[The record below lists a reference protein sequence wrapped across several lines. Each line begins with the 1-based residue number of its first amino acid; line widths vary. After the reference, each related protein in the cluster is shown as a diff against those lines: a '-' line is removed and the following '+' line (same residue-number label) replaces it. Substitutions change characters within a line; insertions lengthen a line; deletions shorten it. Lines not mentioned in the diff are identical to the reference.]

1 MKLRKFSIL
10 FIGFVISFL
19 ILFQLIAS
27 KSIVKTGFQKL
38 EDKQTLFLVSA
49 ARRALHLKL
58 VDLDKL
64 LIDWTSWDDSYRF
77 AQDRN
82 PEFINSNLLINTF
95 LDQSLIYVAIKDRKG
110 EVIYQKAINDN
121 QEFDNE
127 LAKSIAQLIPEK
139 LPQLA
144 ESSDGYGGMITLA
157 SGQLA
162 IVAKRSILTSESTGP
177 PIGTLLFT
185 RVVSEAMLSDISSLL
200 GAKTLVYPVNEK
212 EVYTKVMKSQ
222 DQMFVSHENENISE
236 GFGTI
241 IGIERNP
248 VALIKVSTNRV
259 FSQEGQ
265 RIVTF
270 YFMVIS
276 LAILSISLI
285 GYLILHKKVLRRL
298 DSLMDQISQR
308 ENSIQKTSPILI
320 KGNDEIHSL
329 SVRINT
335 MLERID
341 YSKQAII
348 AKSEEVGRNEAFL
361 NQLLNSIEA
370 GVMLVD
376 PKSRTIVDINKFA
389 QKLTGYTKDEVVGKI
404 CHRLTC
410 PSEVDNCPILD
421 LNQSKDMSNR
431 KLLLRDGS
439 TIPIMKSVSF
449 ITKGDQ
455 ELFLETFVDISE
467 IERARFE
474 LEKTK
479 KELEEK
485 VEERTAY
492 LRGIIDTAFNGI
504 IVIDAQGLI
513 DEFSPAAQK
522 IFGYSREEALG
533 KSINMLMPEP
543 HSSKHDQYISNYLH
557 GGPAKIIGTQ
567 TVVPARR
574 KDGSQ
579 FFMEIALNT
588 DLVNGNPI
596 FVAVMSDVTDR
607 ISMEKAVAKEK
618 KRLQEILDTSPIGM
632 IIAVDGMVKLS
643 NPSMVQMGFETGKD
657 TKLTWA
663 NPENRQH
670 FLEVLGK
677 EGMIRNYETQLINQQ
692 GQTIDILTYAFNFN
706 YEGEKAILG
715 WIIEITDRKAMENE
729 IRESHTKYQRLV
741 EELGGRFAVFSH
753 NLEGEMLFASENIH
767 AIFGKSREDVLG
779 HRYQDVVD
787 WLPGE
792 VERMTEVFRA
802 YQDHQQD
809 TYEIEAAYL
818 HADGSKRVVLLSGH
832 AVVDSI
838 GQITSIEGIVEDI
851 TSRKAVEAALAVAK
865 EAAEEATRA
874 KSDFL
879 ANMSHEIRT
888 PMNAIIGLSHL
899 ALQSN
904 LTEKQRNYIDK
915 VYRSANYLLGIL
927 NDILDFSKIEAGKL
941 DMEHINFLLEDV
953 FDHIASVVGMKAQE
967 AGLQLMFDLA
977 CDLPTALAG
986 DPLRLGQVLLNLGNN
1001 AVKFTPKGEVVIAAR
1016 VAEENEKEA
1025 TLHFTVRDTGIGM
1038 TKEQIEKLFQ
1048 QFSQADTSITR
1059 KYGGSGL
1066 GLAISKKLTEMMGG
1080 RIWVESRPDV
1090 GSTFHFTAHFTKQA
1104 QPPQWISDRKNAA
1117 PLHTLVVDDNASAR
1131 SIFFEMLTGFGF
1143 TVDLADS
1150 PESAF
1155 QLLEQQSQNR
1165 PYNLAILDWDFFGMT
1180 GIDIARAMQASET
1193 IIHVPKVILV
1203 SAYTNT
1209 NLMQEAKEVEIIK
1222 DVLTKPVMPSTMFD
1236 AIMVVQ
1242 QGKARKDSRLMLQR
1256 DELEQSTARLKK
1268 AKVLIVEDNEINQ
1281 DVAADLLASYGID
1294 FRIAENGK
1302 VALEMLE
1309 KEHFDGVL
1317 MDCQMPVMDGYTAT
1331 RKIRQDKRLKDI
1343 PVIAMTANVMTGD
1356 REKSIQSGMN
1366 DHIGKPIRVEELLL
1380 TLDKWIKPAIA
1391 SPPSIQHGEQSE
1403 LGPLPGIDVKE
1414 GLVTVQGNLELYRKL
1429 LRKFHNNYSDF
1440 GNLFEAARQEMDKEA
1455 ATRCAHTLKGVAANI
1470 GAYGVRKKAKY
1481 LESACRKLQSEQQ
1494 LHRLLQEVVEELS
1507 LVLGGLAS
1515 LAEPSLSVIPA
1526 NMPDASYMPKETV
1539 DCISKLRVLIDE
1551 SDIGAL
1557 RMIYELEKMP
1567 GAQRYARIINNVA
1580 KALENY
1586 DFDIAQEQLENLT
1599 YSIIKLNH
1607 IT

>member
-1 MKLRKFSIL
+1 MKLRNFSIL
-10 FIGFVISFL
+10 SIGLLISFL
-19 ILFQLIAS
+19 ILFQLVVS
-27 KSIVKTGFQKL
+27 KSIVKAGFQKL
-38 EDKQTLFLVSA
+38 EDEQTLFLVSA
-49 ARRALHLKL
+49 AKRALHMKL
-58 VDLDKL
+58 LDLDKL

-82 PEFINSNLLINTF
+82 PEFINSNLTIDTF

-110 EVIYQKAINDN
+110 EVIYQKAVNDN

-127 LAKSIAQLIPEK
+127 LAKSIAQQIPEK
-139 LPQLA
+139 LPQLT

-157 SGQLA
+157 SGQLV
-162 IVAKRSILTSESTGP
+162 IVVKRPILTSESTGP
-177 PIGTLLFT
+177 PMGTILFT
-185 RVVSEAMLSDISSLL
+185 KVVSKTMLSDISSLL
-200 GAKTLVYPVNEK
+200 GAKTLIYPVTDK
-212 EVYTKVMKSQ
+212 DVYAKVMKSK
-222 DQMFVSHENENISE
+222 DQVFVSHGDENIPE

-241 IGIERNP
+241 IDIEKKP
-248 VALIKVSTNRV
+248 VALVKVSTSSI

-270 YFMVIS
+270 YFMVIT
-276 LAILSISLI
+276 LAILFISLI
-285 GYLILHKKVLRRL
+285 GYFILHKKVLRRL

-308 ENSIQKTSPILI
+308 ENSTQETSPILI

-329 SVRINT
+329 SVCINT
-335 MLERID
+335 MLERIEH
-341 YSKQAII
+341 SKQAII

-389 QKLTGYTKDEVVGKI
+389 QKLTGYTKDDVVGKI

-467 IERARFE
+467 IERARLE
-474 LEKTK
+474 LEKAK

-485 VEERTAY
+485 VEKRTAY

-513 DEFSPAAQK
+513 NEFSPAAQK
-522 IFGYSREEALG
+522 IFGYSKEEALG
-533 KSINMLMPEP
+533 ESINMLMPGP
-543 HSSKHDQYISNYLH
+543 YSNNHGDYISNYLH

-567 TVVPARR
+567 TVIPALR

-579 FFMEIALNT
+579 FLLEIALNT
-588 DLVNGNPI
+588 DLVNGSPI
-596 FVAVMSDVTDR
+596 FVAVMSDVTER
-607 ISMEKAVAKEK
+607 ISMEKAVANEK

-632 IIAVDGMVKLS
+632 IIAVDGMVKFS

-670 FLEVLGK
+670 FLEVIRK
-677 EGMIRNYETQLINQQ
+677 EGMIQNYETRLINQQ
-692 GQTIDILTYAFNFN
+692 GQTIDVLTHAFNFN

-715 WIIEITDRKAMENE
+715 WIIDITDRKAMENE

-753 NLEGEMLFASENIH
+753 NLAGKMLFISENIH
-767 AIFGKSREDVLG
+767 SIFGKNREDILG
-779 HRYQDVVD
+779 QRWQDVVN

-792 VERMTEVFRA
+792 VEKLMEGFRA
-802 YQDHQQD
+802 YLEHQQG
-809 TYEIEAAYL
+809 TYEIEVAYL
-818 HADGSKRVVLLSGH
+818 HADGSKRVVLISGH
-832 AVVDSI
+832 AVVDST

-851 TSRKAVEAALAVAK
+851 TSRKAVEEAFAVAK
-865 EAAEEATRA
+865 EAAEEATMA

-904 LTEKQRNYIDK
+904 LTEKQRGYIDK
-915 VYRSANYLLGIL
+915 VHRSANYLLGIL

-941 DMEHINFLLEDV
+941 DMENINFSLEDV
-953 FDHIASVVGMKAQE
+953 FDHIASVVGLKSQE
-967 AGLQLMFDLA
+967 TGIQLMFDLP

-1001 AVKFTPKGEVVIAAR
+1001 AVKFTPKGEVVIAVR
-1016 VAEENEKEA
+1016 VVEESEKEV
-1025 TLHFTVRDTGIGM
+1025 TLHFTVRDTGIGI
-1038 TKEQIEKLFQ
+1038 TQEQVGKLFQ

-1059 KYGGSGL
+1059 RYGGAGL

-1080 RIWVESRPDV
+1080 RIWVESIPNV
-1090 GSTFHFTAHFTKQA
+1090 GSAFHFTVHFTKQA
-1104 QPPQWISDRKNAA
+1104 QTPQWISERKKAA

-1131 SIFFEMLTGFGF
+1131 AIFFEMMTGFGF

-1150 PESAF
+1150 AESAF
-1155 QLLEQQSQNR
+1155 QRLEQQNQNR
-1165 PYNLAILDWDFFGMT
+1165 PYDLAILDWDLPGMT
-1180 GIDIARAMQASET
+1180 GIDVARAMQASGT

-1203 SAYTNT
+1203 SAYSKA
-1209 NLMQEAKEVEIIK
+1209 NLLQEAKEVEIIK
-1222 DVLTKPVMPSTMFD
+1222 EVLIKPVMPSTMFD
-1236 AIMVVQ
+1236 TIMVVQ
-1242 QGKARKDSRLMLQR
+1242 QGKVRKDSRLMLQR

-1268 AKVLIVEDNEINQ
+1268 AKVLIVEDNDLNQ
-1281 DVAADLLASYGID
+1281 DVAAGLLARYGID

-1302 VALEMLE
+1302 VALEMLK

-1331 RKIRQDKRLKDI
+1331 RKIREDKRLKDL
-1343 PVIAMTANVMTGD
+1343 PVIAMTANVMIGD

-1380 TLDKWIKPAIA
+1380 AMDKWIKPAIA
-1391 SPPSIQHGEQSE
+1391 SPPASQHEEQAE

-1414 GLVTVQGNLELYRKL
+1414 GLTTVQGNLELYRKL
-1429 LRKFHNNYSDF
+1429 LHKFHNNYRDF
-1440 GNLFEAARQEMDKEA
+1440 GNLFDAAQQETDKEA

-1470 GAYGVRKKAKY
+1470 GAYGVREKVKA
-1481 LESACRKLQSEQQ
+1481 LESACRERQSEQQ

-1507 LVLGGLAS
+1507 HVLGGLAS

-1526 NMPDASYMPKETV
+1526 NMPDASPMPEETI
-1539 DCISKLRVLIDE
+1539 DCIRKLRVLIDE

-1557 RMIYELEKMP
+1557 RMIDELVKMP
-1567 GAQRYARIINNVA
+1567 GAERYARIINNVA

-1586 DFDIAQEQLENLT
+1586 DFDNAQEQLG
-1599 YSIIKLNH
+1599 KLD
-1607 IT
+1607 